1 MNPGDRPDQIPDKD
15 FPLKED
21 IRLLGRLLGDTLREQ
36 EGDEIFNLIESVRNN
51 AIRFRRDGDQQA
63 RARLEDMLCGLSQD
77 ATVLVVRAFTYFS
90 QLSNIAE
97 DLHHIRR
104 RRAYELIGS
113 APQEGS
119 LVRTIQLIAEAG
131 VAPDELQAFFT
142 GALIAPVLTAHPTE
156 VQRKSILDCQREI
169 AALLDE
175 RDRLQLTPEEQAIN
189 EAGLRR
195 AILSLWQTRIL
206 RETNLGVRDEIDNG
220 LSYYRITFLYQL
232 PRLYADIEDLL
243 AARWPKAGFFVPA
256 FFRLGSWIGGDRDGN
271 PYVTEEVTR
280 YALAR
285 QSSVA
290 LEYYLAQIGQLRMEL
305 AQSIRLV
312 QVTPELMTLVKQSP
326 EESEHRRDEPYRLAL
341 SGIHNRLTAT
351 LQTLDPYGSEPKAV
365 SNTVDPYVDPEDL
378 GRDLQ
383 TIADSLTRNG
393 SARVAAGRLRGLRR
407 AVQVFGFY
415 LAPLD
420 LRQHSGIHE
429 QVIAELFQ
437 VGAQREGYG
446 ALDESERRRWLLGG
460 AYTAPSAAFPLFS
473 IQHRDKERVGNLQRG
488 RRDSAALRR

>member
-1 MNPGDRPDQIPDKD
+1 M
-15 FPLKED
+15 
-21 IRLLGRLLGDTLREQ
+21 
-36 EGDEIFNLIESVRNN
+36 
-51 AIRFRRDGDQQA
+51 
-63 RARLEDMLCGLSQD
+63 
-77 ATVLVVRAFTYFS
+77 
-90 QLSNIAE
+90 
-97 DLHHIRR
+97 
-104 RRAYELIGS
+104 
-113 APQEGS
+113 
-119 LVRTIQLIAEAG
+119 
-131 VAPDELQAFFT
+131 
-142 GALIAPVLTAHPTE
+142 ALIAPVLTAHPTE

-175 RDRLQLTPEEQAIN
+175 RDRVQLTPEEQAIN

-206 RETNLGVRDEIDNG
+206 RELTLGVRDEIDNG
-220 LSYYRITFLYQL
+220 LSYYRTTFLHQL

-243 AARWPKAGFFVPA
+243 AARWPEARFLIPA

-312 QVTPELMTLVKQSP
+312 QVTPELDDACGAIP

-341 SGIHNRLTAT
+341 SGIHNRLRAT
-351 LQTLDPYGSEPKAV
+351 RRLDPYGSEPKAV
-365 SNTVDPYVDPEDL
+365 YNVDPYVDPEDL

-393 SARVAAGRLRGLRR
+393 SARVAARSVAR
-407 AVQVFGFY
+407 AAACG
-415 LAPLD
+415 
-420 LRQHSGIHE
+420 SGIWFS
-429 QVIAELFQ
+429 L
-437 VGAQREGYG
+437 GAFG
-446 ALDESERRRWLLGG
+446 L
-460 AYTAPSAAFPLFS
+460 AA
-473 IQHRDKERVGNLQRG
+473 
-488 RRDSAALRR
+488 A

>member
-1 MNPGDRPDQIPDKD
+1 MKLVSGEPF
-15 FPLKED
+15 FP
-21 IRLLGRLLGDTLREQ
+21 
-36 EGDEIFNLIESVRNN
+36 
-51 AIRFRRDGDQQA
+51 
-63 RARLEDMLCGLSQD
+63 CG
-77 ATVLVVRAFTYFS
+77 
-90 QLSNIAE
+90 
-97 DLHHIRR
+97 
-104 RRAYELIGS
+104 RRASCAKL
-113 APQEGS
+113 
-119 LVRTIQLIAEAG
+119 
-131 VAPDELQAFFT
+131 
-142 GALIAPVLTAHPTE
+142 
-156 VQRKSILDCQREI
+156 
-169 AALLDE
+169 
-175 RDRLQLTPEEQAIN
+175 
-189 EAGLRR
+189 
-195 AILSLWQTRIL
+195 
-206 RETNLGVRDEIDNG
+206 NLGVRDEIDNG
-220 LSYYRITFLYQL
+220 LSYYRTTFLHQL

-341 SGIHNRLTAT
+341 SGIHSRLTAT

-446 ALDESERRRWLLGG
+446 ALDESERRRWLLGELTLPRLLRSPYLAYSTETKRELEIFNAAAEIQRRYG
-460 AYTAPSAAFPLFS
+460 ADALPTYIISTATAVSDILEAVLLLKEAGLMHPGPRPRLAMNIVPLFETIADLRACGHIMDELLNLPLYRKLLEDRGGVQEVMVGYS
-473 IQHRDKERVGNLQRG
+473 DSNKDGGYLTSNWELYKAELGLVKVFRAPWHQATLVSWSGRHRGP
-488 RRDSAALRR
+488 RRRT